1 MRYLLLLFLPLMA
14 SAQPP
19 GYTCTH
25 WNDYYLN
32 GTPPPGSPNECEAIG
47 PTAAD
52 GSFIYFFPLS
62 QSLSDPLADPP
73 AQAAPEVSPQGA
85 VGALTLLCGAIAV
98 GIGRRGKRATQ
109 ERA

>member
-1 MRYLLLLFLPLMA
+1 MRYLWLLFLPLMV

-25 WNDYYLN
+25 WNDYYAQGL
-32 GTPPPGSPNECEAIG
+32 PPPGSPNECEAIG
-47 PTAAD
+47 HASQ
-52 GSFIYFFPLS
+52 GSFMYFFPLEQNVS
-62 QSLSDPLADPP
+62 ANADPP
-73 AQAAPEVSPQGA
+73 ALAAPEVSPQGA